1 MIDKWWARDEWMSFL
16 VMIIYLGLKDILPAM
31 WTEYMVIIML
41 IIVLFIFAVL
51 NALSIRRIIP
61 KITRHNLKY
70 FISFKID
77 VLIIWL
83 IPLLIKLTIIYFIY
97 SVLILP
103 FNSLWDYIMVFG
115 GIMLAIIVFDEYF
128 ERHSDLREVVSNQLH
143 D

>member
-1 MIDKWWARDEWMSFL
+1 MIDKWWARDEWMAFL

-31 WTEYMVIIML
+31 WTEYIVIIML
-41 IIVLFIFAVL
+41 VIVLFIFAVL
-51 NALSIRRIIP
+51 NTLSLRRIIP

-83 IPLLIKLTIIYFIY
+83 MPLLIKLTIIYFIY

-115 GIMLAIIVFDEYF
+115 GILFAIIVFDEYF
-128 ERHSDLREVVSNQLH
+128 ERCSDLREVVSNQLH
-143 D
+143 H